1 MAFSVTHVPQACAG
15 RPRPSGD
22 KLPISRQNALIRP
35 WETWDA
41 PQMLM
46 CDHNTNFG
54 NSAARLFQG
63 SAAHRLSCYLI
74 AVLSVAVAMLAA
86 ELATRLLHA
95 EAIASLMLC
104 AVISTAWFGGF
115 GAALLAIGLALVSF
129 HYYLAPP
136 TGSFLWK
143 QDLLAVGVGELPRLF
158 CFPLYP
164 FSLHLNFGAGRQQKR
179 STFGRAASSHRG
191 QKRIEQKLR
200 LRPIWRSSAF
210 SPPSSWAWDVRLQE
224 IFIDRPRCTS
234 VWVRYKEVPIPT
246 IVPGSYCSRTE
257 T

>member
-1 MAFSVTHVPQACAG
+1 
-15 RPRPSGD
+15 
-22 KLPISRQNALIRP
+22 
-35 WETWDA
+35 
-41 PQMLM
+41 MLM
-46 CDHNTNFG
+46 RDHNTNFG

-74 AVLSVAVAMLAA
+74 AVLSVAVAILAA

-158 CFPLYP
+158 L
-164 FSLHLNFGAGRQQKR
+164 FSVVSLFVAFVISAQR
-179 STFGRAASSHRG
+179 SATEALRRSSEELQAAIEG

-200 LRPIWRSSAF
+200 RS
-210 SPPSSWAWDVRLQE
+210 
-224 IFIDRPRCTS
+224 
-234 VWVRYKEVPIPT
+234 
-246 IVPGSYCSRTE
+246 
-257 T
+257 